1 MPVVDSIINLLRE
14 NIVISIVWLLL
25 GAISFLG
32 FFFRNAIF
40 YEYKKWREDD
50 GETEELKWYK
60 NTASLARQVQR
71 VWESKYVEP
80 NERNEPYSKDEVK
93 AEMGLLA
100 DQLDRHASNI
110 TADTAPPEFVTMVY
124 ETAQECRSV
133 ENCITG
139 IGNNQQLEE
148 QGEKAVK
155 KAEEL
160 EESAKH
166 RLN

>member
-1 MPVVDSIINLLRE
+1 
-14 NIVISIVWLLL
+14 
-25 GAISFLG
+25 
-32 FFFRNAIF
+32 
-40 YEYKKWREDD
+40 
-50 GETEELKWYK
+50 
-60 NTASLARQVQR
+60 